1 MYRNAKEKLRNYVM
15 VLNGDSGS
23 GKSEISKY
31 AIDYFTKLSCKNEKL
46 RNKIMQ
52 VCCRYGYID

>member
-23 GKSEISKY
+23 GKSELSKY
-31 AIDYFTKLSCKNEKL
+31 AIDYFTKISCKNEKL
-46 RNKIMQ
+46 RHKIMQ
-52 VCCRYGYID
+52 VSGNYLDF